1 MKRIRKI
8 WSSELYSNNKV
19 TVHNMFA
26 IPVLTPTFGIIK
38 WTKDELEQ
46 MDVKTR
52 KILSCNGSFH
62 VNSDIDRLY
71 TKRDKGGRGLNSI
84 ADVYIA
90 RIILISSHLF
100 KNLPPYLNLVLNH
113 EQPTLVRPANELLKT
128 FNICS
133 NDTHGKK
140 ITLSI
145 KNQIKNNHHECW
157 LKKLQHGYLFRS
169 HDNIPKKNE
178 KLTNEWLKKGNLSSH
193 IEGYLCAIQEEE
205 INPRYLKSKRNNNIS
220 SICRLCKQQNKTIHH
235 VVAS

>member
-8 WSSELYSNNKV
+8 WSSELYSNNKIIN
-19 TVHNMFA
+19 HNTFA

-90 RIILISSHLF
+90 KIISNSRHLIEKSTTYKF
-100 KNLPPYLNLVLNH
+100 LNLVLNH

-128 FNICS
+128 CNIC
-133 NDTHGKK
+133 
-140 ITLSI
+140 
-145 KNQIKNNHHECW
+145 
-157 LKKLQHGYLFRS
+157 
-169 HDNIPKKNE
+169 
-178 KLTNEWLKKGNLSSH
+178 
-193 IEGYLCAIQEEE
+193 
-205 INPRYLKSKRNNNIS
+205 
-220 SICRLCKQQNKTIHH
+220 
-235 VVAS
+235 